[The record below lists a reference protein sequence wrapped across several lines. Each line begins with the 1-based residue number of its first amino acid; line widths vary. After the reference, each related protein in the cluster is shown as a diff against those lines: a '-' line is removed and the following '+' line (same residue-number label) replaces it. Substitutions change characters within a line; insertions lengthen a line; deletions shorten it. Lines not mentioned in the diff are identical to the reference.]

1 MTVDLCRSFISIIFP
16 DDIRLMASSPELVSI
31 LYKYHISHIFYNPF
45 TDKVYLC
52 RSFISIIFPFNKG
65 RNTELRIVSI
75 LYKYHIS
82 QKAFDKKEENV
93 TVVSILYKYHIS
105 QKAFDKKEE
114 NVTVVS
120 ILYKYHISLQN
131 TTMKKQPSS
140 SCRSFISIIFPLL
153 NIAHFGL

>member
-1 MTVDLCRSFISIIFP
+1 M
-16 DDIRLMASSPELVSI
+16 SI
-31 LYKYHISHIFYNPF
+31 LYKYHISRLASGRRSNEILL
-45 TDKVYLC
+45 TC

-75 LYKYHIS
+75 LYKYHI
-82 QKAFDKKEENV
+82 F
-93 TVVSILYKYHIS
+93 

-153 NIAHFGL
+153 NIAHFGLWLIKILKNSWFWHIFFDHLLFFDYFLCLNQLEFGWWSKI

>member
-1 MTVDLCRSFISIIFP
+1 MMKAKEMFEKLGY
-16 DDIRLMASSPELVSI
+16 VSI
-31 LYKYHISHIFYNPF
+31 LYKYHISLKNRWKGNNKIS
-45 TDKVYLC
+45 VC

-65 RNTELRIVSI
+65 RNTELRI
-75 LYKYHIS
+75 
-82 QKAFDKKEENV
+82 
-93 TVVSILYKYHIS
+93 VSILYKYHIS

-140 SCRSFISIIFPLL
+140 SCRSFISIIFPPRTLKPSGK
-153 NIAHFGL
+153 N

>member
-1 MTVDLCRSFISIIFP
+1 M
-16 DDIRLMASSPELVSI
+16 SI
-31 LYKYHISHIFYNPF
+31 LYKYHISRLASGQRSNEILL
-45 TDKVYLC
+45 TC

-65 RNTELRIVSI
+65 RNTELRI
-75 LYKYHIS
+75 
-82 QKAFDKKEENV
+82 
-93 TVVSILYKYHIS
+93 VSILYKYHIS

-140 SCRSFISIIFPLL
+140 SCRSFISIIFPKTVWSSL
-153 NIAHFGL
+153 IMSAHCVDPL